1 MKNSSNKRCTYE
13 LSDEELALSDEI
25 KNRLEEQENFV
36 DIDISSSPSI
46 IIYSRKKLSLT
57 QTIPIMQSFNFVV
70 IDEVSHEITISNK
83 KYFISKLNIEVKDIK
98 KLIKAKDN
106 VSMLIVYIL
115 NKRFNIICNIF
126 ELAYLENFSFRELFL
141 FISFAKYKEQLLSTA
156 NYIST
161 ISIFIRH
168 SKISKLLLEYF
179 INKFEPNTTR
189 NLKSIEEKIL
199 EKIKNVEAI
208 SEDKVL
214 RLILEIIKNT
224 QRTNYFLNQDIISLK
239 IHTDQ
244 IDYSLRGIIPKIEA
258 FVFHPNFNGVH
269 LRMDRVSRG
278 GLRWSNR
285 HNDYRDEIKA
295 LMIAQ
300 EAKNAVIVPKGAK
313 GGFVINSLNPTK
325 EEFVQYYKMFISSLL
340 DLVDNIIDEKVVK
353 NEQIVSYDED
363 DTYFVVA
370 ADKGTSAM
378 SDTANSIAIEK
389 GFWLGDAF
397 ASGGS
402 VGYDHK
408 VLGITAKGAIKST
421 ERFFIE
427 KGIDIYKDSISIV
440 GIGSMNGDVFGNGM
454 IESDKFLLKVA
465 ISHKEI
471 FIDPT
476 PDAKV
481 SYDERV
487 RLFNEKNSNWAN
499 YNKDLISKGG
509 GVFYRASKEITLTPE
524 IKKLINTKKDK
535 LNGEELARELLQ
547 LKVDM
552 IYLGGIGTYFK
563 GSTENSV
570 DIGDKENENIRLDAN
585 EIRASVVCEG
595 ANLGMTLASR
605 IEFAILGGKVNLD
618 SIDNSAGVNTS
629 DSEVNI
635 KIFLNKLLSKGVINE
650 EQRNRSFKDLTDY
663 VVKSVLKSNKLQ
675 AIALSLD
682 EKRAKKDIEIF
693 KKTIHVLD
701 MNLVYFSRKN
711 FQIPRDVDFE
721 KIITKDGSIARPTLS
736 LILLYS
742 KILLE
747 NILKDSEMING
758 SGFDRYIFKYF
769 PKYFND
775 LYTNDIKKHPL
786 RKEIISMIISNDII
800 NHCGASFIAD
810 FDDIGVDKFLIKIK
824 TYLLNNKLFNADNLR
839 EKLYNSDINIDNAY
853 KILIDLEDNIIYS
866 AYTMQTQLSEDEMK
880 FDNLKGYRG
889 DIIQSLNKLDFN
901 TDINFRDCSKD
912 CIYKSFEYIK
922 LTTAIIEIKR
932 NNNIK
937 FSELAEIMF
946 SIVKKL
952 NLVPLMQHIQ
962 KLESKNR
969 LKITLQKQT
978 LLLLKKIIIDL
989 SQKVIDFKRDNE
1001 SIAQSVDNYFSN
1013 KQKYIIDK
1021 NIDSELS
1028 LTEAITIVNTLL
1040 LFNEF

>member
-1 MKNSSNKRCTYE
+1 MKNNSNKKCTYK
-13 LSDEELALSDEI
+13 LSDKELAISDNI
-25 KNRLEEQENFV
+25 QNRLEQQDNFV
-36 DIDISSSPSI
+36 DIEISQTPSI
-46 IIYSRKKLSLT
+46 VIYSTKKLSLT
-57 QTIPIMQSFNFVV
+57 QTVPIMQSFNFVV
-70 IDEVSHEITISNK
+70 RDEVSHEVMIKAK
-83 KYFISKLNIEVKDIK
+83 KYFISKLNIEVEDIA
-98 KLIKAKDN
+98 KLTKAKDN
-106 VSMLIVYIL
+106 ISILIVSIL
-115 NKRFNIICNIF
+115 NKEFNIISDIF
-126 ELAYLENFSFRELFL
+126 ELVYLENFSFREVFF
-141 FISFAKYKEQLLSTA
+141 FISLAKYKEQLLSMA
-156 NYIST
+156 NYKST
-161 ISIFIRH
+161 IAIFIRH
-168 SKISKLLLEYF
+168 SEISKLILEYF
-179 INKFEPNTTR
+179 LNKFEPNISR
-189 NLKSIEEKIL
+189 NLETIENKIL
-199 EKIKNVEAI
+199 EKIQNVEAI

-214 RLILEIIKNT
+214 RLLLEIIKNT

-244 IDYSLRGIIPKIEA
+244 IDYPLKGILPKIEA
-258 FVFHPNFNGVH
+258 FVFHPSFNGVH
-269 LRMDRVSRG
+269 LRMDKVSRG

-285 HNDYRDEIKA
+285 ANDYRDEIKA

-325 EEFVQYYKMFISSLL
+325 EEFVKYYKMFISSLL
-340 DLVDNIIDEKVVK
+340 DLVDNIVDEKIVK
-353 NEQIVSYDED
+353 NNQIVSYDED

-370 ADKGTSAM
+370 ADKGTSTM

-408 VLGITAKGAIKST
+408 VLGITARGAIKST

-427 KGIDIYKDSISIV
+427 KGIDIYKDSITIV
-440 GIGSMNGDVFGNGM
+440 GIGSMNGDVFGNGL
-454 IESDKFLLKVA
+454 IESDKFLLKVG

-476 PDAKV
+476 PNAKI

-487 RLFNEKNSNWAN
+487 RLFNEDNSNWAN

-509 GVFYRASKEITLTPE
+509 GVFYRSSKEITLTPE
-524 IKKLINTKKDK
+524 IKKLINSTKDK

-563 GSTENSV
+563 ASTENSV

-585 EIRASVVCEG
+585 EIKASVVCEG

-605 IEFAILGGKVNLD
+605 IEFALLGGKVNLD

-629 DSEVNI
+629 DNEVNI
-635 KIFLNKLLSKGVINE
+635 KIFLNKLVSKGVMNKK
-650 EQRNRSFKDLTDY
+650 QRNTSFKDLTDH
-663 VVKSVLKSNKLQ
+663 VVQSVLDSSRLQ

-711 FQIPRDVDFE
+711 FLIPRDVDFE
-721 KIITKDGSIARPTLS
+721 KILTKEGSIARPTLS

-742 KILLE
+742 KILME
-747 NILKDSEMING
+747 NILKDSDMIDG
-758 SGFDRYIFKYF
+758 SGFDRYIFRYF
-769 PKYFND
+769 PQYFND
-775 LYTNDIKKHPL
+775 LYTNDIKQHPL

-800 NHCGASFIAD
+800 NNCGASFIAD
-810 FDDIGVDKFLIKIK
+810 FNDMGVDKFLIKIK

-839 EKLYNSDINIDNAY
+839 EKLYNSDINSAY
-853 KILIDLEDNIIYS
+853 KVLIDLEDNIVYS
-866 AYTMQTQLSEDEMK
+866 AYTMQTHLSQDEMT
-880 FDNLKGYRG
+880 FDNIKGYRG
-889 DIIQSLNKLDFN
+889 DIITSLNKLDFN
-901 TDINFRDCSKD
+901 TNINFNDCSKD

-932 NNNIK
+932 DNNIN
-937 FSELAEIMF
+937 FSELAEVVF

-952 NLVPLMQHIQ
+952 NLIPLMQHIQ
-962 KLESKNR
+962 KLEPKNDI
-969 LKITLQKQT
+969 KITLQKQI
-978 LLLLKKIIIDL
+978 LLLLETIIIDL
-989 SQKVIDFKRDNE
+989 SQKVIDFKRDSE
-1001 SIAQSVDNYFSN
+1001 SISQCVDHYFSN
-1013 KQKYIIDK
+1013 RPQYIINK

-1028 LTEAITIVNTLL
+1028 LTEAIVIVNALL
-1040 LFNEF
+1040 LSN

>member
-1 MKNSSNKRCTYE
+1 MKNNSNKKCTYE
-13 LSDEELALSDEI
+13 LSDKELALSDKI
-25 KNRLEEQENFV
+25 KNRLEQENNFV
-36 DIDISSSPSI
+36 DIEISQTPSI
-46 IIYSRKKLSLT
+46 IIYSIKKLSLT
-57 QTIPIMQSFNFVV
+57 QSIPIMQSFNFVV
-70 IDEVSHEITISNK
+70 KDEVSYEVTIQNK
-83 KYFISKLNIEVKDIK
+83 KYFISKLNIELKDIE
-98 KLIKAKDN
+98 KLKKAKDN
-106 VSMLIVYIL
+106 ISTLITSIL
-115 NKRFNIICNIF
+115 NKEFNIISNIF
-126 ELAYLENFSFRELFL
+126 ELVYLENFSFREVFL
-141 FISFAKYKEQLLSTA
+141 FISLAKYKEQLLSMA
-156 NYIST
+156 NYRST
-161 ISIFIRH
+161 IAIFIRH
-168 SKISKLLLEYF
+168 SEISKLILEYF
-179 INKFEPNTTR
+179 INKFQPNISR
-189 NLKSIEEKIL
+189 NLDTIENKIL
-199 EKIKNVEAI
+199 EKIRNVEAI

-244 IDYSLRGIIPKIEA
+244 IDYSLIGIIPKIET
-258 FVFHPNFNGVH
+258 FVFHPSFNGVH
-269 LRMDRVSRG
+269 LRMDKVSRG

-313 GGFVINSLNPTK
+313 GGFVINSLKPTK
-325 EEFVQYYKMFISSLL
+325 EEFVEYYKMFISSLL
-340 DLVDNIIDEKVVK
+340 DLVDNIVDEKIVR
-353 NEQIVSYDED
+353 NSQIVSYDED

-370 ADKGTSAM
+370 ADKGTSTM

-408 VLGITAKGAIKST
+408 ALGITAKGAIKST

-427 KGIDIYKDSISIV
+427 KGIDIYKDSITIV
-440 GIGSMNGDVFGNGM
+440 GIGSMNGDVFGNGL

-476 PDAKV
+476 PNAKI

-509 GVFYRASKEITLTPE
+509 GVFYRSSKEITLTPE
-524 IKKLINTKKDK
+524 IKNLINSTKDK

-563 GSTENSV
+563 ASTENNV
-570 DIGDKENENIRLDAN
+570 EIGDKENENIRLDAN
-585 EIRASVVCEG
+585 EIKASVICEG

-605 IEFAILGGKVNLD
+605 IEFALLGGKVNLD

-629 DSEVNI
+629 DNEVNI
-635 KIFLNKLLSKGVINE
+635 KIFLNKFVSKGVMNE
-650 EQRNRSFKDLTDY
+650 EQRNTSFKDLTDH
-663 VVKSVLKSNKLQ
+663 VVQSVLDSSRLQ

-682 EKRAKKDIEIF
+682 EKRAKKDLEIF

-701 MNLVYFSRKN
+701 MNLLYFSRKN
-711 FQIPRDVDFE
+711 FHIPRDVDFD
-721 KIITKDGSIARPTLS
+721 KILTKEGSIARPTLS

-742 KILLE
+742 KILIE
-747 NILKDSEMING
+747 NILKDSNMVNG
-758 SGFDRYIFKYF
+758 SGFDRYIFRYF
-769 PKYFND
+769 PQYFND
-775 LYTNDIKKHPL
+775 LYTNDIKQHPL

-810 FDDIGVDKFLIKIK
+810 FNDIGVDKFLMKIK

-839 EKLYNSDINIDNAY
+839 EKLYNSDINIDSAY
-853 KILIDLEDNIIYS
+853 KILIDLEDNIVYS
-866 AYTMQTQLSEDEMK
+866 AYTMQTHLSQDEMT
-880 FDNLKGYRG
+880 FDNIKGYRE
-889 DIIQSLNKLDFN
+889 DIIQSLNQLDFN
-901 TDINFRDCSKD
+901 ADINFNDCSED

-932 NNNIK
+932 NNNIN
-937 FSELAEIMF
+937 FSDLTEVVF

-952 NLVPLMQHIQ
+952 NLIPLMQHLQ
-962 KLESKNR
+962 KLELKNE

-978 LLLLKKIIIDL
+978 LLLLKTIIIDL
-989 SQKVIDFKRDNE
+989 SQKVIDFKRDYE
-1001 SIAQSVDNYFSN
+1001 SISQCVDNYFSH
-1013 KQKYIIDK
+1013 KPRYIINE

-1028 LTEAITIVNTLL
+1028 LTQAIIIVNGLL
-1040 LFNEF
+1040 LSN